1 MATHDNIHSRLVAWL
16 KVILPLAALALLSTL
31 FLVSRGIAPEDA
43 LPYSEVDVEELARE
57 PRLTAPRYS
66 GVTLDGAALSITA
79 EVARPDTAG
88 TGRASATALS
98 ARLETADGVTTN
110 IEASDGQLD
119 IAAGLLTLTG
129 EVQIDASNG
138 YAITTPAMTVAL
150 DRTLLTAP
158 GKVTALAPM
167 GRIDAGAMQLT
178 SEGNDYVVVF
188 NGGVKL
194 VYEPRN

>member
-16 KVILPLAALALLSTL
+16 KVILPLAALALLSML

-43 LPYSEVDVEELARE
+43 LPYSEVDVAELARE
-57 PRLTAPRYS
+57 PRLTAPRYA

-79 EVARPDTAG
+79 GVARPDTAG
-88 TGRASATALS
+88 AGGATATALS
-98 ARLETADGVTTN
+98 ARLETPDGVTTD
-110 IEASDGQLD
+110 IAASDGRLD
-119 IAAGLLTLTG
+119 TAAGLLTLTG
-129 EVQIDASNG
+129 DVHITASSG
-138 YAITTPAMTVAL
+138 FAITTDEMTAAT
-150 DRTLLTAP
+150 DRTLLVSP
-158 GKVTALAPM
+158 GAVAATAPM

-178 SEGNDYVVVF
+178 TEGDGYVMVF

>member
-1 MATHDNIHSRLVAWL
+1 MAAHDNIHSRLVAWL

-57 PRLTAPRYS
+57 PRLTAPRYA
-66 GVTLDGAALSITA
+66 GVTQDGAALSVTA
-79 EVARPDTAG
+79 EVARPDMG
-88 TGRASATALS
+88 GGASATALT
-98 ARLETADGVTTN
+98 ARLETPDGVTTD
-110 IEASDGQLD
+110 IAASDGQLD
-119 IAAGLLTLTG
+119 TAAGLLTLTG
-129 EVQIDASNG
+129 DVRIAASSG
-138 YAITTPAMTVAL
+138 YAITTGELTAAL

-158 GKVTALAPM
+158 GTVAATAPM

-178 SEGNDYVVVF
+178 SQGDDYVLVF

-194 VYEPRN
+194 VYEPKD